1 MEPTTQLRKRHK
13 KLLSTVSKSIY
24 TYDMINHND
33 RIMVAVSGGK
43 DSISLLYILLELKKR
58 APIKFD
64 IFAYTLDQAQ
74 PGYDAS
80 ELEKFYKRL
89 GVEYY
94 IETEDTYSIVIDKTK
109 PGGTYCSLCSRLRRG
124 ILYHKMEQYN
134 ATKLALG
141 HHADDALETLI
152 LNLFYSGRLA
162 AISPKLLSDD
172 QKHIVIRPLIEVNED
187 EIEWFSERMAFP
199 IMPCNLCNNQDNLE
213 RQRIKNWFTE
223 EQKRNKII
231 KASMKSALKKVEMR
245 HLWNSEFHQTALN
258 MQRDFS
264 VDIEDEPI
272 LEQI

>member
-1 MEPTTQLRKRHK
+1 MDQTHLKKRHK
-13 KLLSTVSKSIY
+13 KLLSTISKSIY

-43 DSISLLYILLELKKR
+43 DSISLLYLLLELKKR

-74 PGYDAS
+74 PGFDAT
-80 ELEKFYKRL
+80 ELEKFYQRL

-94 IETEDTYSIVIDKTK
+94 IEKEDTYSIVIDKTEE
-109 PGGTYCSLCSRLRRG
+109 GGTYCSLCSRLRRG
-124 ILYHKMEQYN
+124 ILYHRMEQYK

-172 QKHIVIRPLIEVNED
+172 GKHTVIRPLIEINED
-187 EIEWFSERMAFP
+187 ELEWFSGRMGFP
-199 IMPCNLCNNQDNLE
+199 IIPCNLCNNQDNLE
-213 RQRIKNWFTE
+213 RQRIKAWFIE

-231 KASMKSALKKVEMR
+231 KSSMKSALKKVELR
-245 HLWNSEFHQTALN
+245 HLWNSEYHKTALP
-258 MQRDFS
+258 MRQDFS
-264 VDIEDEPI
+264 VVIEDEPT
-272 LEQI
+272 LEPV